1 LSPCGLPHPLLV
13 EVARESI
20 AAGDPAGAP
29 ARAEALRRSLLQRV
43 VNATGVLLH
52 TNLGR
57 AALGVAPAPGAM
69 NLELDLDSGRR
80 ARRAPGLSS
89 LLRTLTGAPGC
100 VVVNNGAA
108 AVLLALTALADRRR
122 VVVSRGELVEIGG
135 GFRIPEVMAASGMEL
150 VEVGTTNRTRLADYA
165 AGVGVQPPLP
175 VVLKVHPSNY
185 RITGFTSSVP
195 VRELAGLGAPVVADL
210 GSGLLDADAP
220 WLSGPRPQ
228 WLAAEPG
235 VRQTLE
241 EGAVLVT
248 FSGDKL
254 LGGPQAGIVA
264 GDAELVSRCARL
276 PLARALR
283 PGGLVLAALE
293 RTLLAYLSGEAERL
307 PLWRMATTDPAELRR
322 RAVQVAEK
330 AGGGVEVVECTSVLG
345 GGSAP
350 GTGIP
355 SVGVRRRGDHAAALR
370 RHHPPVIAVV
380 NDGGTVCDLRTVDP
394 ADDVIV
400 ADALAGC

>member
-1 LSPCGLPHPLLV
+1 
-13 EVARESI
+13 
-20 AAGDPAGAP
+20 
-29 ARAEALRRSLLQRV
+29 
-43 VNATGVLLH
+43 
-52 TNLGR
+52 
-57 AALGVAPAPGAM
+57 
-69 NLELDLDSGRR
+69 
-80 ARRAPGLSS
+80 
-89 LLRTLTGAPGC
+89 
-100 VVVNNGAA
+100 
-108 AVLLALTALADRRR
+108 
-122 VVVSRGELVEIGG
+122 
-135 GFRIPEVMAASGMEL
+135 MEL